1 MKATILLGTLKT
13 EGLSN
18 TETLSDFLTQ
28 YLEQEGVSCETV
40 KLVAYKIL
48 PGTSLDMG
56 GDDAW
61 PSIMK
66 RIQQT
71 DILIFATPI
80 WWSNHSS
87 EIQKA
92 IERLD
97 EVNDQI
103 SEGKESL
110 LANKA
115 GGIVITGDSDGAQHT
130 IGSISNFFNALG
142 VTVPP
147 YCTLSVLSQQH
158 AKGAK
163 VSRDE
168 LLAQYEKNYGD
179 TAKAMAKGLA
189 DFARKT
195 VRQTS

>member
-1 MKATILLGTLKT
+1 MKAIILLGTLKA

-28 YLEQEGVSCETV
+28 YLQKEDVTCETI
-40 KLVAYKIL
+40 KLVAYNIL
-48 PGTSLDMG
+48 PGTYLDMG

-61 PSIMK
+61 PSILK
-66 RIQQT
+66 RIQGA

-97 EVNDQI
+97 EINEQI
-103 SEGKESL
+103 SDGKQSL

-115 GGIVITGDSDGAQHT
+115 GGIVITGDADGAQHI

-142 VTVPP
+142 VTLPP
-147 YCTLSVLSQQH
+147 YCTLSVLSQDH
-158 AKGAK
+158 AKGSKAT
-163 VSRDE
+163 RDE
-168 LLAQYEKNYGD
+168 LMAKYEKNYAE
-179 TAKAMAKGLA
+179 TATTMAKGLA
-189 DFARKT
+189 DFVRKN
-195 VRQTS
+195 S